1 MDYIE
6 ILRLVEN
13 HLGFKLSQGQT
24 RDQVYGRSVFFKV
37 CKDKTNMSL
46 EEIGQIFDKHHATV
60 LHSINNVFS
69 TLDANAPEYVTIYN
83 RVVASEEYIPIE
95 LRYEKLMKKNKRL
108 EEEIESFSR
117 VPNKKYNNLLNLIYE
132 IPEAQIDST
141 EVKLDALVSIIK
153 KIK

>member
-46 EEIGQIFDKHHATV
+46 EEIGQVFGKHHATV

-69 TLDANAPEYVTIYN
+69 TLDVNAPEYVTIYN
-83 RVVASEEYIPIE
+83 RVVSSEEYIPIE
-95 LRYEKLMKKNKRL
+95 LRYEKLIKKNKRL
-108 EEEIESFSR
+108 EEEIENFSR

-141 EVKLDALVSIIK
+141 EIKLDALVSIIK